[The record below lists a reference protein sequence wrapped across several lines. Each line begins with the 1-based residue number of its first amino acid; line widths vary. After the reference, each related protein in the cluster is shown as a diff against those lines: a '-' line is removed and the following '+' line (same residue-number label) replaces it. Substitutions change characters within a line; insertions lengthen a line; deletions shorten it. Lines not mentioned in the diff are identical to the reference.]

1 MMVYRAEDGT
11 AYTQEEINALIDHYL
26 SNTPGWSI
34 IESRL
39 FPLVRGVLY
48 HYVLALATWEHP
60 ATILDQIDDEER
72 SIIIERVN
80 AILA

>member
-1 MMVYRAEDGT
+1 MTVYRAEDGT
-11 AYTQEEINALIDHYL
+11 AYTQDDINALIDHYL
-26 SNTPGWSI
+26 SSTPEWSI
-34 IESRL
+34 EARL

-60 ATILDQIDDEER
+60 ATILDQIDEEER